1 MKNIISIITLLFIS
15 SQSFAQLDGYKHAD
29 EDVKYETSYEISEM
43 ATYVPSEKE
52 KQLRKRGNNLLIS
65 GGVIAAASVGMFFYS
80 ERMLPS
86 QNKTQV
92 RNASVLGMIVGGTV
106 MIGATIPLSK
116 ANKMKRRNLG
126 YR

>member
-1 MKNIISIITLLFIS
+1 MKNIILLITLLFIS
-15 SQSFAQLDGYKHAD
+15 IQSFAQLDGYKLAD
-29 EDVKYETSYEISEM
+29 EARYESYEISEM

-52 KQLRKRGNNLLIS
+52 KQLRKRGKNLLIS

-106 MIGATIPLSK
+106 MIGATIPLTK

>member
-1 MKNIISIITLLFIS
+1 MFIS
-15 SQSFAQLDGYKHAD
+15 TQLFAQLDGYKLAD
-29 EDVKYETSYEISEM
+29 EARFESYEISEM

-52 KQLRKRGNNLLIS
+52 KQLRKRGKNLLIS
-65 GGVIAAASVGMFFYS
+65 GGVIAATSVGMFFYS
-80 ERMLPS
+80 ERLLPS

-106 MIGATIPLSK
+106 MIGATIPLAK

>member
-1 MKNIISIITLLFIS
+1 MKNIISLITLLLIS
-15 SQSFAQLDGYKHAD
+15 TQLFAQLDGYKHAD
-29 EDVKYETSYEISEM
+29 QDVKYESYEISEM
-43 ATYVPSEKE
+43 ATHVPSEKE
-52 KQLRKRGNNLLIS
+52 KQLRKRGKNLLIS
-65 GGVIAAASVGMFFYS
+65 GGVIAATSVGMFFYS

-116 ANKMKRRNLG
+116 ANKIKRRNLG